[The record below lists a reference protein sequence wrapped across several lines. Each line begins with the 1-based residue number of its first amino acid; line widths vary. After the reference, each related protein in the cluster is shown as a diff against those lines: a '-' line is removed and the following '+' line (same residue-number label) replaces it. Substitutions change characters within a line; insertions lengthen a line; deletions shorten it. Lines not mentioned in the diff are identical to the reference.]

1 MNDIDLWNLI
11 SELEQDGDTKE
22 AFKLTLV
29 YKALYIE
36 HDKKEAERLI
46 EKFEVGHLKMIS
58 MHLNRVEHLNYQM
71 ETHL

>member
-1 MNDIDLWNLI
+1 MHDIDLWNLI

-36 HDKKEAERLI
+36 HDKKEDERLI
-46 EKFEVGHLKMIS
+46 DKFDVGHLNIM
-58 MHLNRVEHLNYQM
+58 
-71 ETHL
+71 